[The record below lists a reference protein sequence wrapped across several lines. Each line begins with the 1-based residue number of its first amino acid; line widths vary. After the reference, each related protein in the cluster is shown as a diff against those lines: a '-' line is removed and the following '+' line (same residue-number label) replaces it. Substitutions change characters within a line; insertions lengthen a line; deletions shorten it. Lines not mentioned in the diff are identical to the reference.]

1 MPPAP
6 LPQKEEITLKEL
18 PPRSCAGTGLPLICK
33 LGRNHRLR
41 MRSLTNSWDELVGPL
56 RHQLVNSTKRP
67 EPMSHVV
74 PDLEKV
80 AMKMLVARA
89 VRCLLMTMALTTP
102 CLDMYQP
109 SGRRQYHSA
118 DFTTAST
125 LKPQKSPKRKQ
136 LRHPQW
142 TSAKPPKGHF
152 LHMASTNSNSLEE
165 NTTRHRCQASP
176 HPNSEQL
183 RLHPSASHR
192 RHKRPQPRC
201 TAAKTPVGAA
211 GGCHRAD
218 KGLATASVAAPAPPA
233 AHPRVVGSLHAAGR
247 SSTCHTGLPLPAAS
261 PRC

>member
-1 MPPAP
+1 MAQE
-6 LPQKEEITLKEL
+6 LHCKCADLILWNQNRMAANEEITLKEL

-109 SGRRQYHSA
+109 SGRRQY
-118 DFTTAST
+118 
-125 LKPQKSPKRKQ
+125 QY
-136 LRHPQW
+136 
-142 TSAKPPKGHF
+142 GG
-152 LHMASTNSNSLEE
+152 
-165 NTTRHRCQASP
+165 RC
-176 HPNSEQL
+176 
-183 RLHPSASHR
+183 R
-192 RHKRPQPRC
+192 
-201 TAAKTPVGAA
+201 
-211 GGCHRAD
+211 
-218 KGLATASVAAPAPPA
+218 
-233 AHPRVVGSLHAAGR
+233 
-247 SSTCHTGLPLPAAS
+247 
-261 PRC
+261 